1 MISEYVYFFRRA
13 FAILSAVTFISNYG
27 FARERLLENMK
38 DGSFRRLLKSIFMKQ
53 EFSQSTLS
61 GGKFSIVYTGFM
73 F

>member
-38 DGSFRRLLKSIFMKQ
+38 DGSFKDRAFIEGCLKA
-53 EFSQSTLS
+53 FS
-61 GGKFSIVYTGFM
+61 
-73 F
+73 